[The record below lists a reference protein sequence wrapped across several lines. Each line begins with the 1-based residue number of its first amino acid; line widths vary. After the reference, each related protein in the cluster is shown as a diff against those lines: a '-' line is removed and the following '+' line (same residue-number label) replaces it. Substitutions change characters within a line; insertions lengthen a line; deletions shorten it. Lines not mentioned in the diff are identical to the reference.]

1 MIYADTMIDEV
12 MSNDSIKA
20 SGKTARNMG
29 AASWMCLAVFV
40 LGAYHLFSDGDFSF
54 LMTLSSLTQAFGMI
68 MLCIQFASAQSVGGV
83 SMKAVQLHTATF
95 AFRFLATFFHEGYLP
110 LDSSGDF
117 IYRLAEFTA
126 LAASAVALYLAYKQ
140 YGHTYEVEKDTFGN
154 FGPTGG
160 DRAQYGAAWIAAPAL
175 LLALLVHPSLNNAWW
190 SDVAWTFALY
200 MDVLAVMPQLFM
212 FHKTGGAV
220 AQNTAHY
227 VFSLGFG
234 RVLQLLFW
242 AFSYHELSE
251 HSHGGFIGVFVIL
264 SQVVGAVL
272 MADFFYYYAKSQQK
286 GGPMVLPSAADM
298 V

>member
-1 MIYADTMIDEV
+1 MIYANSMIDEV
-12 MSNDSIKA
+12 MSNDSIK
-20 SGKTARNMG
+20 SSKTQIRNMG
-29 AASWMCLAVFV
+29 MASWMCLAVFV

-83 SMKAVQLHTATF
+83 SMKAVQLH
-95 AFRFLATFFHEGYLP
+95 
-110 LDSSGDF
+110 SSGDF

-126 LAASAVALYLAYKQ
+126 LGASACALYLAYKQ

-154 FGPTGG
+154 FGLTGG

-251 HSHGGFIGVFVIL
+251 HSH
-264 SQVVGAVL
+264 
-272 MADFFYYYAKSQQK
+272 D
-286 GGPMVLPSAADM
+286 
-298 V
+298 